1 MTKYSVKQ
9 VAKLAGVSVRTL
21 HHYDKIG
28 LLKPSERAE
37 SKYRY
42 YYRNDLLKLQQI
54 LFYKELGFQLNQIL
68 DILTEDD
75 FDLMKALEYQ
85 RKELLKKADGLKQLI
100 QTLDK
105 TIVELKT
112 GKEMKEEEL
121 YTGFPKEEI
130 QTIRNE
136 VKQKWGE
143 DELLTTEARLKKLNK
158 TEWAT
163 IMQQGEDVGKDL
175 SKILHLEASDARV
188 QQIVKNHYHWV
199 CNCYEVSK
207 ERYLGLS
214 KLYVTDERFKEFYDK
229 YGDGTANHLSN
240 GIVHF
245 ATEYL

>member
-9 VAKLAGVSVRTL
+9 VSKLAGVSVRTL

-54 LFYKELGFQLNQIL
+54 LFYKELGFQLSQIQ
-68 DILTEDD
+68 DILSEDD
-75 FDLMKALEYQ
+75 FDLMKALEFQ

-121 YTGFPKEEI
+121 YAGFPKEEI
-130 QTIRNE
+130 QNIRNE
-136 VKQKWGE
+136 VKQKWGAE
-143 DELLTTEARLKKLNK
+143 ELLTTEARLKKLNK

-163 IMQQGEDVGKDL
+163 IMQQGEDVGKEL
-175 SKILHLEASDARV
+175 SKLLHLEASDKRI
-188 QQIVKNHYHWV
+188 QQIVKNHYTWV
-199 CNCYEVSK
+199 SNFYEVPE
-207 ERYLGLS
+207 ERYLVLS
-214 KLYVTDERFKEFYDK
+214 ELYVSDERFTAYYDK
-229 YGDGTANHLSN
+229 YGNGTAALLSQ
-240 GIVHF
+240 GMKIF
-245 ATEYL
+245 AEENL

>member
-9 VAKLAGVSVRTL
+9 VSKLAGVSVRTL

-37 SKYRY
+37 SRYRY

-54 LFYKELGFQLNQIL
+54 LFYKELGFQLSQIQ
-68 DILTEDD
+68 DILSEDD
-75 FDLMKALEYQ
+75 FDLMKALEFQ
-85 RKELLKKADGLKQLI
+85 RKELLKKAGRLKQLI

-121 YTGFPKEEI
+121 YVGFPKEEI
-130 QTIRNE
+130 QNIHNE

-143 DELLTTEARLKKLNK
+143 EELLTTEGRLKKLNK
-158 TEWAT
+158 TEWAN
-163 IMQQGEDVGKDL
+163 IMQQGEDVGKEL
-175 SKILHLEASDARV
+175 SKLLNIEASDKRV
-188 QQIVKNHYHWV
+188 QQIVKNHYSWV
-199 CNCYEVSK
+199 CNFYEVPK

-214 KLYVTDERFKEFYDK
+214 QLYVSDERFTAYYDR
-229 YGDGTANHLSN
+229 YGKGTAALLSN
-240 GIVHF
+240 GMEIF
-245 ATEYL
+245 AEKNL